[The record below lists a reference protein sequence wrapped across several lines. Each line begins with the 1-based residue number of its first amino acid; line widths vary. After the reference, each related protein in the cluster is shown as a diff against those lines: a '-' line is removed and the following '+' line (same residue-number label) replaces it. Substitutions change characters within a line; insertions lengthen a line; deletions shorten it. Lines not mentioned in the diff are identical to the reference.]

1 MILSVFYGIG
11 SIATLLGGGIAD
23 CFGHR
28 KMVRLSFCICL
39 PAIFIFTI
47 PDYPIFSLLP
57 SLFLLIQVIS

>member
-11 SIATLLGGGIAD
+11 SIAALLGGGIAD

-28 KMVRLSFCICL
+28 KWYVLVFVSSYL
-39 PAIFIFTI
+39 Q
-47 PDYPIFSLLP
+47 